1 MSQVFLQMNLK
12 LTESLSS
19 KELKMKFLMYENI
32 INGNNYP
39 IVIYAAS
46 LDSYGN
52 ILYDSV
58 TNQLGLARDI
68 EVWREISQNTSTIY
82 KDMIYSN
89 ENEELVSCYGF
100 MLTLHFNF
108 RNDDLSWIYPIIE
121 DTYTFQEGFYNN
133 VEVVQNDIP
142 ETFWEPV
149 SCKLSK
155 DDFNKLTRRVM
166 GKKLKKELK
175 NDDVNC
181 VICQEEICSRQH
193 CIILHCKHIFH
204 KKCAFDWLTKHCQT
218 PSCPYCRE
226 DVRNNIE

>member
-89 ENEELVSCYGF
+89 E
-100 MLTLHFNF
+100 
-108 RNDDLSWIYPIIE
+108 
-121 DTYTFQEGFYNN
+121 
-133 VEVVQNDIP
+133 
-142 ETFWEPV
+142 
-149 SCKLSK
+149 K
-155 DDFNKLTRRVM
+155 
-166 GKKLKKELK
+166 
-175 NDDVNC
+175 
-181 VICQEEICSRQH
+181 
-193 CIILHCKHIFH
+193 
-204 KKCAFDWLTKHCQT
+204 
-218 PSCPYCRE
+218 
-226 DVRNNIE
+226 